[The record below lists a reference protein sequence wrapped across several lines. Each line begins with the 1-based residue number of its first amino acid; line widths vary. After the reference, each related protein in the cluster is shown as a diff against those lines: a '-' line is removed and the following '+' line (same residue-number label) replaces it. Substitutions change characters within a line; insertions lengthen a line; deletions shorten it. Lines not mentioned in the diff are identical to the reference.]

1 MVFPPRPRSRKRF
14 GQVNRK
20 DALDDG
26 SETVSENISFNINDM
41 EKSPKNRAMPCD
53 WRMTAIQGD
62 SGTDSPQTCPQ
73 FRWTTSAPLRK
84 ASFRAKGRITAP

>member
-1 MVFPPRPRSRKRF
+1 MAGVVPMVFPPRLRSRERF
-14 GQVNRK
+14 GRVNRK

-26 SETVSENISFNINDM
+26 SETVFGKNSFNINDM

-62 SGTDSPQTCPQ
+62 S
-73 FRWTTSAPLRK
+73 
-84 ASFRAKGRITAP
+84 